1 MKKLISLAIVLVML
15 VVVLL
20 GGGCTRPSLPA
31 SMLPF
36 RMAT

>member
-1 MKKLISLAIVLVML
+1 MRKVISLVIILVML
-15 VVVLL
+15 VAVLL